1 MLGKSLVGIGLVGV
15 ILASGCAAPRYQQN
29 PTAYGYGAAGA
40 GMGAI
45 VGAMAGNNI
54 KGINRTEGA
63 LTGAALGAVIGAAM
77 GAQQD
82 SFNHQLGAVNEAA
95 TTAVVNVKNSNGS
108 YTPVVIRK
116 VGNQFVGPRGEY
128 YNAMPTEEQLKGP
141 YGF

>member
-1 MLGKSLVGIGLVGV
+1 MKTGFVSLFLIGVLLV
-15 ILASGCAAPRYQQN
+15 SGCMAPSYREKPQ
-29 PTAYGYGAAGA
+29 AYNYGATGA

-54 KGINRTEGA
+54 RGINRGEGA
-63 LTGAALGAVIGAAM
+63 LAGAALGAIIGAAL

-82 SFNHQLGAVNEAA
+82 TMNQQMGAVNEAA
-95 TTAVVNVKNSNGS
+95 TTSIVNVKNSNGS

-128 YNAMPTEEQLKGP
+128 YNAMPTEDQLKGP

>member
-1 MLGKSLVGIGLVGV
+1 MKAAVLAAGLAGV
-15 ILASGCAAPRYQQN
+15 VLLAGCASPGYQQHQA
-29 PTAYGYGAAGA
+29 AYGYGATGAGA
-40 GMGAI
+40 GAI

-54 KGINRTEGA
+54 KGLKTGEGA
-63 LTGAALGAVIGAAM
+63 IAGAVLGSIIGAAL

-82 SFNHQLGAVNEAA
+82 SFSQQIGAVNESA
-95 TTAVVNVKNSNGS
+95 TTSIVNVKNSNGS

-128 YNAMPTEEQLKGP
+128 YSAMPTEDQLKAP

>member
-1 MLGKSLVGIGLVGV
+1 MKAARIGLAVAGV
-15 ILASGCAAPRYQQN
+15 ALVAGCMAPQYRQSPQTYN
-29 PTAYGYGAAGA
+29 YGATGA

-45 VGAMAGNNI
+45 VGAMAGNNV
-54 KGINRTEGA
+54 KGLNRGEGA
-63 LTGAALGAVIGAAM
+63 VAGAALGAIIGAAL

-82 SFNHQLGAVNEAA
+82 SMNQQIGAVNEAA
-95 TTAVVNVKNSNGS
+95 TTSIINVKNSNGS

-116 VGNQFVGPRGEY
+116 AGNQYVGPRGEY